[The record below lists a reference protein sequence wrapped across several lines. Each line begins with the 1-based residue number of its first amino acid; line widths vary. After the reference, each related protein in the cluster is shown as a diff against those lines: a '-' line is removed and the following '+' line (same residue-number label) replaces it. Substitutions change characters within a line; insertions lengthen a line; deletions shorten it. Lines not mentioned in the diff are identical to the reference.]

1 MRGHVRY
8 RLVRGPLRP
17 AILATNTDSSA
28 SMRSDTPESRFPLFH
43 SHPNH
48 VDTFNFFDFFNL
60 DIFDFCR
67 LLLKSQRL
75 TIFVSLARVLPL
87 PHVQERNARERGRYV
102 TDSYIHPRVEQV
114 VPSAAVSQGIR
125 TAGLRALWPVAGA
138 QLTGRCC
145 HE

>member
-1 MRGHVRY
+1 MTSIRY
-8 RLVRGPLRP
+8 RLARRRLRP
-17 AILATNTDSSA
+17 AILATSSA

-48 VDTFNFFDFFNL
+48 VDTFHSFDFFNL

-67 LLLKSQRL
+67 LLLKIQRL

-102 TDSYIHPRVEQV
+102 T
-114 VPSAAVSQGIR
+114 G
-125 TAGLRALWPVAGA
+125 
-138 QLTGRCC
+138 
-145 HE
+145 

>member
-48 VDTFNFFDFFNL
+48 VDTFHSFDIVNF
-60 DIFDFCR
+60 DIFDFVASS
-67 LLLKSQRL
+67 LENSA
-75 TIFVSLARVLPL
+75 TYDFVCLARALPLLYLYGRNAGEREALCHWFSNSSANGTSGTGFCGITRDLDCWIPCAMAIGWRIADRKVLP
-87 PHVQERNARERGRYV
+87 
-102 TDSYIHPRVEQV
+102 
-114 VPSAAVSQGIR
+114 
-125 TAGLRALWPVAGA
+125 
-138 QLTGRCC
+138 
-145 HE
+145 